1 MFSSKNINFG
11 QTLQF
16 NGVHK
21 GTYEINYSI
30 NSQDQDD
37 RLSLNVTKG
46 SMSWWKS
53 SSQTWEKINGK
64 LELQNN
70 GAQSEGLKLRVDRSA
85 SFNFFTVDG
94 YNHFHDDA
102 PTNPEAQI
110 TLVGGGLKFDMGLS
124 RTTGWNMGKIYP
136 TTNLNWNDGIVSSSG
151 NGIRISESIGGDDVS
166 DYSKFQLTKD
176 TTITLTTR
184 DAIAQ
189 IINSKGMVVGD
200 SHDSYNSTITV
211 TLKKGTYYLG
221 YSTESSTESIF
232 TSELKFGTK
241 A

>member
-1 MFSSKNINFG
+1 MLKSKTINFG
-11 QTLQF
+11 QALQF

-21 GTYEINYSI
+21 GTYEISYSI
-30 NSQDQDD
+30 HSRDLDD
-37 RLSLNVTKG
+37 RLSLSVTNG

-64 LELQNN
+64 LDLQNN
-70 GAQSEGLKLRVDRSA
+70 GTQPEPLKLRVDRLT
-85 SFNFFTVDG
+85 SFSFSTVDG
-94 YNHFHDDA
+94 YNYFHDNT
-102 PTNPEAQI
+102 PTNPKAEI
-110 TLVGGGLKFDMGLS
+110 SLIGGGLKFDMGDR

-136 TTNLNWNDGIVSSSG
+136 TTNLSWNNGVVSSGG
-151 NGIRISESIGGDDVS
+151 NGIRISETIGGDDVS
-166 DYSKFQLTKD
+166 DYAKFQLTKD

-200 SHDSYNSTITV
+200 SYDSYNSTITV
-211 TLKKGTYYLG
+211 TLKQGIYSLG

-232 TSELKFGTK
+232 TSELKFGVI
-241 A
+241 